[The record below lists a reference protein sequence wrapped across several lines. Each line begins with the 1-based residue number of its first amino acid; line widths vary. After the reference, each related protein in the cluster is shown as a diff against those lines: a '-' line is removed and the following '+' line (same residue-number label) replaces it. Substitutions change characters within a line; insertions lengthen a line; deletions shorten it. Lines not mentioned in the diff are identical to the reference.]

1 MSIFVKGIT
10 CVVLVY
16 YCVDYLS
23 ILFKNNM
30 TRNKQYH
37 INIDWFM
44 IINAIFN
51 TISIISW
58 RSALLVDEIEVPG
71 EKPTDLSQI
80 TDQFYHMMLYRVHLA
95 MSGVRIHNVSSDRH

>member
-1 MSIFVKGIT
+1 MSIFAKGIT

-71 EKPTDLSQI
+71 EKPTDLSQV
-80 TDQFYHMMLYRVHLA
+80 TDKLYHIMLYRVHLA
-95 MSGVRIHNVSSDRH
+95 MSGVRIHNVSGDRH